1 MEYPTAPEVPS
12 PRYAHDCTT
21 CQFLGYKDNF
31 DVYICPPIPIKTIY
45 KEPDIVELEC
55 ISPLE
60 HSIIARY
67 GNAGE
72 DYMSAKDA
80 AWRQFLDRFHSCYDL
95 GPMWGSEIGAEDIL
109 EELEKE
115 LELEEEE
122 YENNN
127 SAR

>member
-1 MEYPTAPEVPS
+1 
-12 PRYAHDCTT
+12 
-21 CQFLGYKDNF
+21 
-31 DVYICPPIPIKTIY
+31 
-45 KEPDIVELEC
+45 
-55 ISPLE
+55 
-60 HSIIARY
+60 
-67 GNAGE
+67 
-72 DYMSAKDA
+72 MSTDKDA